1 MNRLSAPG
9 AAHPQGLRPFGSG
22 AVQFSTGVAPGSRR
36 RNRVDSRVPSGRG
49 RYRACGRPSTSRV
62 RARVLGPAGSEDVSG
77 RVGRALLGGFGLRE
91 WQPPTGTGGSRVTP
105 VPASSTRGPSRH
117 VSRGLIVRASDGRR
131 ERRFRLFRRFQQVS
145 HAAVSAARVRRRIPG
160 AHRWERVVPRVPATT
175 AALGERGRGPTV
187 GHTPLQA

>member
-1 MNRLSAPG
+1 MYHLFYIWPMAEKPVGDRLNAPG
-9 AAHPQGLRPFGSG
+9 SAHPQGLRPFGSG
-22 AVQFSTGVAPGSRR
+22 AVQFSTGITPGSRR

-131 ERRFRLFRRFQQVS
+131 ERRFRRFRRFQQVS
-145 HAAVSAARVRRRIPG
+145 HAAFSAARV
-160 AHRWERVVPRVPATT
+160 
-175 AALGERGRGPTV
+175 
-187 GHTPLQA
+187 Q